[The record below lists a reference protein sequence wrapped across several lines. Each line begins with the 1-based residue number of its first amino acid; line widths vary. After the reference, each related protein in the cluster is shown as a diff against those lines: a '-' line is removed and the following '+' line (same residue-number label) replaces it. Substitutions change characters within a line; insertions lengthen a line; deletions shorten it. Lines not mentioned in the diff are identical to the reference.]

1 MRSYE
6 RIERFAKAGLAKTII
21 TPQKPIW
28 LAGYA
33 DRDREAEGKVHDL
46 WVKALLLEDVKGHKL
61 VLLTSDLCGIPKWMF
76 DNICEEVQR
85 KFGLGYSQIR
95 ITYSHSHC
103 SPVIKRDLE
112 CYYPVKE
119 IQQRSIDEYSH
130 WLERQILTTIERAFE
145 NMRSA
150 VLSAGEGIC
159 TFAVNRRHNQ
169 EGEIPF
175 ILARGEKPKG
185 PVDHSVPVL
194 AVRDGI
200 GNLIAIVFAYACHNT
215 TMNFYKWCGDYAGFA
230 QIALE
235 RAHPGATAMFVAGCG
250 GDQNPLP
257 RRSLE
262 LCEKYGQNL
271 ADSVEEVLRH
281 RMREIEPIFKSN
293 FAFVNLDYDKVVSKE
308 ELAEARASEMAYRRR
323 WAEMMLKMQAEGVEF
338 TSSYPYAIQV
348 WKLGDLLWI
357 SLAGEALV
365 DYALRFKREFGESIW
380 VTSYAHYLVGYI
392 PSKRNWEEGGYE
404 VNSLWE
410 YGHPA
415 ERWAQNTEERIALE
429 LARIIMEIQ

>member
-1 MRSYE
+1 M
-6 RIERFAKAGLAKTII
+6 ERFVKAGVAKTII
-21 TPQKPIW
+21 TPQKPIL

-33 DRDREAEGKVHDL
+33 DRDRPAEGKVHDL
-46 WVKALLLEDVKGHKL
+46 WVKALSLEDVNGYRL
-61 VLLTSDLCGIPKWMF
+61 LLLTSDLCGIPKWMF
-76 DNICEEVQR
+76 DSVCEEIKKRLNLVHP
-85 KFGLGYSQIR
+85 QIR
-95 ITYSHSHC
+95 ITYSHTHC
-103 SPVIKRDLE
+103 APVIKHDLE
-112 CYYPVKE
+112 CYYQVDE
-119 IQQRSIDEYSH
+119 IQQKLIEEYSQ
-130 WLERQILTTIERAFE
+130 WLETKILATIEEAFG
-145 NMRSA
+145 NMKPA
-150 VLSAGEGIC
+150 MLFAGEGIC
-159 TFAVNRRHNQ
+159 TFAVNRRNNQ
-169 EGEIPF
+169 EADIPL

-194 AVRDGI
+194 AVRDEK

-235 RAHPGATAMFVAGCG
+235 RMHPGATAMFVAGCG

-323 WAEMMLKMQAEGVEF
+323 WAEMMLKMQAEGVKF
-338 TSSYPYAIQV
+338 ASSYPYAIQV

-357 SLAGEALV
+357 SLAGEVLV
-365 DYALRFKREFGESIW
+365 DYALRIKREFGESIW

-415 ERWAQNTEERIALE
+415 ERWAQNTEECIVQKVLRMIE
-429 LARIIMEIQ
+429 EIQRNNRI